1 VEHSAAPT
9 KPGLSSEEIRA
20 SSCLPSVN
28 PPPASSILPSN
39 NRQQSVIA
47 MNPSVT
53 QYLPGEGGERV
64 SPSQR
69 VRHSIQL
76 LNQREIRMK
85 AGVKYLLTYTLQYT
99 CTAEAGG
106 NPGAIHSRNCPRVV
120 RIRRNYIKGAL
131 PRSNCT
137 LLLLL

>member
-1 VEHSAAPT
+1 
-9 KPGLSSEEIRA
+9 LSSI
-20 SSCLPSVN
+20 CQPPSRN
-28 PPPASSILPSN
+28 IHPSIKRSTTISHSYEPLSHT
-39 NRQQSVIA
+39 A
-47 MNPSVT
+47 
-53 QYLPGEGGERV
+53 PGEGGERV

-106 NPGAIHSRNCPRVV
+106 NPGTIHSRNCPRVV